1 MPQIVILGSKSGVDR
16 WRRNANTVIGTK
28 NSSPYFERGENI
40 NFFFH
45 STTGKLPYCSYC
57 NEKLVLEAFLEAA
70 LAQSSILICS
80 PD

>member
-1 MPQIVILGSKSGVDR
+1 MDL
-16 WRRNANTVIGTK
+16 
-28 NSSPYFERGENI
+28 
-40 NFFFH
+40 FFP
-45 STTGKLPYCSYC
+45 STTGKLAYCPYC

>member
-1 MPQIVILGSKSGVDR
+1 MD
-16 WRRNANTVIGTK
+16 
-28 NSSPYFERGENI
+28 
-40 NFFFH
+40 FFFP
-45 STTGKLPYCSYC
+45 STTGKLPYCPHC